1 VRPRLERAEGR
12 HLFGTDPETYD
23 AVRPGHA
30 DGVYAILRE
39 RCGLGPGSTVLE
51 VGPGTG
57 QATRRLLELGA
68 SPLVALEPDPQ
79 LAAFLRQRLGTR
91 IELVE
96 AALEDAVLE
105 PAAFDLA
112 AAASS
117 FHWVDEETGLGRLRD
132 ALRPGGW
139 IALWWTS
146 FGDETRP
153 DPFMEAVDPLFDDV
167 PHSPSAPGDGRPSFA
182 RDAERRLAALG
193 DAGFQDGAH
202 DELRWRHEWNAA
214 GIRGLYSTFSPIIS
228 LDPEHRER
236 MLASIEQTAATQ
248 FEGRVSKPLVTS
260 LYTARTPL

>member
-1 VRPRLERAEGR
+1 VYGILE
-12 HLFGTDPETYD
+12 
-23 AVRPGHA
+23 
-30 DGVYAILRE
+30 E

-68 SPLVALEPDPQ
+68 SHLVALEPDPH
-79 LAAFLRQRLGTR
+79 LAAFLRERFATR
-91 IELVE
+91 IELDE
-96 AALEDAVLE
+96 TTLEDAALE

-112 AAASS
+112 VAASS
-117 FHWVDEETGLGRLRD
+117 FHWVDEETGLSRLRD
-132 ALRPGGW
+132 AMRPGGW

-153 DPFMEAVDPLFDDV
+153 DPFMEAIDPLFDNV

-182 RDAERRLAALG
+182 RDAERRLAALA
-193 DAGFQDGAH
+193 DAGFH
-202 DELRWRHEWNAA
+202 DRSHEELHWRHEWDVA

-236 MLASIEQTAATQ
+236 MLASIERTAASQ
-248 FEGRVSKPLVTS
+248 FGGRVSKPLVTS

>member
-1 VRPRLERAEGR
+1 VRPRLARAEGR
-12 HLFGTDPETYD
+12 HLFGTDPELYD
-23 AVRPGHA
+23 AVRPGHP
-30 DGVYAILRE
+30 DEVYAILAE
-39 RCGLGPGSTVLE
+39 RCGLGRGSKVLE

-79 LAAFLRQRLGTR
+79 LAAFLRARFGTR
-91 IELVE
+91 IVLVE
-96 AALEDAVLE
+96 TALEDSALE
-105 PAAFDLA
+105 RAAFDLA

-117 FHWVDEETGLGRLRD
+117 FHWVDEETGLSRLRD

-153 DPFMEAVDPLFDDV
+153 DPFMEAIDPLFVDV

-182 RDAERRLAALG
+182 RDAERRLAALA
-193 DAGFQDGAH
+193 DAGFH
-202 DELRWRHEWNAA
+202 DQSHEELRWRHEWDAT

-228 LDPEHRER
+228 LDPAHRDR
-236 MLASIEQTAATQ
+236 MLASIERTAATQ
-248 FEGRVSKPLVTS
+248 FGGRVSRPLVTS